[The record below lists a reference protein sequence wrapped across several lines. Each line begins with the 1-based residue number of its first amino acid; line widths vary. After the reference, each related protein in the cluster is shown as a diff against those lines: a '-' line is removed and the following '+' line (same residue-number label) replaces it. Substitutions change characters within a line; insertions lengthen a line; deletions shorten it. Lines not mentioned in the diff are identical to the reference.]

1 MPQAAVSERRLVP
14 LESIQRTILVVR
26 GRKVVV
32 DVDLAAIY
40 GIPVKALNQAV
51 KRNTERFPA
60 DFMFQLTAQEVK
72 ALRSQPVTLDGG
84 GRGRHRKYL
93 PYVFTEH
100 GAVMAASVLN
110 SARAVQMSLY
120 VVRAFLRL
128 REWVAGQ
135 ADLVAKL
142 AELER
147 RVAGHDQELKVI
159 IQAVRQLMT
168 PPDGPRRRI
177 GFWGRGAEMR
187 RNAMPLFA
195 AASSRARWVEAEPS
209 ARR

>member
-1 MPQAAVSERRLVP
+1 VPQAAVSERRLIP

-147 RVAGHDQELKVI
+147 LVAGHDQELKVI

-177 GFWGRGAEMR
+177 GFKGG
-187 RNAMPLFA
+187 
-195 AASSRARWVEAEPS
+195 EP
-209 ARR
+209 R